1 MLPDNAF
8 WIGLCES
15 EGSSCSDRGTAPS
28 QRGGCHSSAI
38 SPGLPDAGK
47 RADLPQ
53 NARISA
59 SPQPHHQQDARGK
72 LKALGHQPAGLGLL
86 LTLLGTE
93 GLSRGFPN
101 SALLAGE
108 I

>member
-1 MLPDNAF
+1 MRGAHAQTEGLLRASKEAAAALP
-8 WIGLCES
+8 S
-15 EGSSCSDRGTAPS
+15 PPSPSDG
-28 QRGGCHSSAI
+28 
-38 SPGLPDAGK
+38 GK

-53 NARISA
+53 NAHVSA
-59 SPQPHHQQDARGK
+59 SPQPHHQRDALGK

-101 SALLAGE
+101 SVLLAGE